1 VTVIF
6 WIVFFVIIAF
16 GFVVFFG
23 APYVPSR
30 RRHLEKAFD
39 TLYKLG
45 PDDVLLDLGA
55 GDGVVLR
62 AAARRGA
69 RAIGYELNPIL
80 VWISRWLS
88 RRYPQVTIKLANI
101 WRTPFPGDTTVVY
114 IFGDARDIARL
125 TRRVENEAVRLK
137 HSLYVISYGF
147 ELPGHKARSKTGAY
161 HLYEVKALQAKKA
174 QV

>member
-1 VTVIF
+1 MTAIF
-6 WIVFFVIIAF
+6 WIVFLVIIAF

-45 PDDVLLDLGA
+45 PSDVLLDLGA

-62 AAARRGA
+62 EAARRGA
-69 RAIGYELNPIL
+69 HAVGYELNPIL

-88 RRYPQVTIKLANI
+88 RRYPRVTVKLANI

-114 IFGDARDIARL
+114 LFGDARDIVRL
-125 TRRVENEAVRLK
+125 TRRIEHETLRLK
-137 HSLYVISYGF
+137 RPLHVMSYGF
-147 ELPGHKARSKTGAY
+147 ELPGHRAVATIGAY
-161 HLYEVKALQAKKA
+161 HLYVIKPLQAKKA